1 MTDQPSDL
9 PRTVFAVLFIGALIG
24 ATFWILRP
32 FLAASIW
39 ATMIVVATWPVMLR
53 VQSLLW
59 GRRWLAV
66 TLMTLLL
73 LLVLF
78 VPLLAAIGS
87 VITYADLIAGW
98 AKSLTS
104 FNVPPP
110 PDWLGRLPLVGP
122 KLAEAW
128 RHISVNEGGELS
140 ARVGPFMATGL
151 RWFLLQ
157 LGTFGI
163 TLVQFLLTIII
174 SAILYA
180 SGETAAAAVR
190 RFGRRLAGARGEH
203 AAVLAGQAIRGI
215 ALGVV
220 VTALVQA
227 LLGGIGLLVA
237 GVPFV
242 AVLTAFI
249 FLLAVAQLG
258 PMLVM
263 LPAVGWLYW
272 KGESGWATALLV
284 WSVVPVATIDKVLRP
299 ILIKRGADL
308 RLLLIFAGVIG
319 GLISFGAIGI
329 FIGPVVLA
337 VAFELLNAWVE
348 QEPAMNP
355 VTTDKPETRSQVV
368 YDLNKPGGAR

>member
-9 PRTVFAVLFIGALIG
+9 PRSVFAILFIGALIG

-39 ATMIVVATWPVMLR
+39 ATMIVVATWPAMLR
-53 VQSLLW
+53 IQSLLW
-59 GRRWLAV
+59 KRRWLAV
-66 TLMTLLL
+66 TVMTLLL

-87 VITYADLIAGW
+87 AFNYADVIADW
-98 AKSLTS
+98 AKSLAT
-104 FNVPPP
+104 FNLPPP

-122 KLAEAW
+122 KLADAW
-128 RHISVNEGGELS
+128 RRIAANEAGELS
-140 ARVGPFMATGL
+140 ARLGPFVATGL

-163 TLVQFLLTIII
+163 LLVQFLLTIII
-174 SAILYA
+174 SAILYS
-180 SGETAAAAVR
+180 SGESAAAAVR
-190 RFGRRLAGARGEH
+190 HFGRRLAGSRGEH
-203 AAVLAGQAIRGI
+203 AVVLAGQAIRGI

-249 FLLAVAQLG
+249 FLLAVAQIG
-258 PMLVM
+258 PMPVM

-284 WSVVPVATIDKVLRP
+284 WSVVPTGTIDNVLRP
-299 ILIKRGADL
+299 FLIKRGADL
-308 RLLLIFAGVIG
+308 PLLLIFAGVIG

-329 FIGPVVLA
+329 FVGPVVLA
-337 VAFELLNAWVE
+337 VAFELLKAWVNNE
-348 QEPAMNP
+348 
-355 VTTDKPETRSQVV
+355 PETKVA
-368 YDLNKPGGAR
+368 G